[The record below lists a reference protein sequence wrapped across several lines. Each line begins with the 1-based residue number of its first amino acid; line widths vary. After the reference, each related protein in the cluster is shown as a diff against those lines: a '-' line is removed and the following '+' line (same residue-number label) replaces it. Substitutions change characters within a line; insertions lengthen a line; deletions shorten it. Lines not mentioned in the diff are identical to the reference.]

1 MNKKDKIM
9 NMLKKEFGSSIH
21 EVLKNYYQDEN
32 IEELKDLANQLLVK
46 KLGEEKS
53 KGILD
58 NILKD

>member
-21 EVLKNYYQDEN
+21 EVLKNYYEDEN

>member
-21 EVLKNYYQDEN
+21 EVLKNYYADEN